1 MAKEFDIIDS
11 RGAGA
16 QANVIGLW
24 QSRRRF
30 RVENIACRTIQKVGC
45 IHRICPPL
53 KMGIIKA
60 GAYAPVY
67 CLMKLL
73 LILLVINKM
82 PCLGISILPLIS
94 LIVI

>member
-1 MAKEFDIIDS
+1 M
-11 RGAGA
+11 
-16 QANVIGLW
+16 VVGLW

-60 GAYAPVY
+60 GCIRPG
-67 CLMKLL
+67 LL
-73 LILLVINKM
+73 PDETLVDIIGNK
-82 PCLGISILPLIS
+82 
-94 LIVI
+94 